1 MRLWMYKFFIAN
13 KLKPSLRIDPRP
25 CVEITRLTN
34 YAPALPKHTDC
45 RFDLVLD
52 LRVLVHP
59 HEWLELR
66 RAAVLTLR
74 RLKYSATKMT
84 AMTSAVTAMANCA
97 SVN

>member
-52 LRVLVHP
+52 LRVLCT
-59 HEWLELR
+59 
-66 RAAVLTLR
+66 LTNGL
-74 RLKYSATKMT
+74 
-84 AMTSAVTAMANCA
+84 NCGEPQ
-97 SVN
+97 S